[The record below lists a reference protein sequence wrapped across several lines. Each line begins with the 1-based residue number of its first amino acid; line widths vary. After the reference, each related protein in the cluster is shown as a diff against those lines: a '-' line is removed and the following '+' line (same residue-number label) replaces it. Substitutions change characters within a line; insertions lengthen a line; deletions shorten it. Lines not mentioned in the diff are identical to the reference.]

1 VEILSFVIEGHG
13 EITRE
18 DDVTTPY
25 RSVGAASVG
34 GYPPEQTGYP
44 SELTGRTLEI
54 RAATAL
60 NERAEEMAQA
70 IERELRRLMLGG
82 GITVQADISF
92 HSGSIILEGS
102 VVLLCWAG
110 RTALEPIRDE
120 LADCIK
126 TITRRVVNR
135 AINALNRI
143 ETSGPGPSSGASL
156 GQMNVEVTSVPPPPT
171 SAALSTAA
179 PSPAVPQ
186 AQPQQ
191 QQLAQGGILQDQRW
205 VLVFLGVLTVLVLIL
220 LADRL
225 LTPSLPRNVYI
236 TPAAIPGSPPAGP
249 APAAPPGTSP
259 SKQGAG

>member
-1 VEILSFVIEGHG
+1 MADDDDDDDDRPPPAEHPREPTGRSIEIL
-13 EITRE
+13 
-18 DDVTTPY
+18 
-25 RSVGAASVG
+25 AAK
-34 GYPPEQTGYP
+34 
-44 SELTGRTLEI
+44 
-54 RAATAL
+54 AL

-70 IERELRRLMLGG
+70 IEREVRRLMLGG

-120 LADCIK
+120 LANCIK

-135 AINALNRI
+135 AINTLNRMLSAPAPGDAVNRM
-143 ETSGPGPSSGASL
+143 TSAPGSSL
-156 GQMNVEVTSVPPPPT
+156 GQMNVEVTSVPPSPT
-171 SAALSTAA
+171 SAAISTAA

-205 VLVFLGVLTVLVLIL
+205 VLVFVGVMTVLVLIL
-220 LADRL
+220 LTDRL

-236 TPAAIPGSPPAGP
+236 TPVAIPGSPPARP
-249 APAAPPGTSP
+249 APAAPPGTP
-259 SKQGAG
+259 PPKEGAG